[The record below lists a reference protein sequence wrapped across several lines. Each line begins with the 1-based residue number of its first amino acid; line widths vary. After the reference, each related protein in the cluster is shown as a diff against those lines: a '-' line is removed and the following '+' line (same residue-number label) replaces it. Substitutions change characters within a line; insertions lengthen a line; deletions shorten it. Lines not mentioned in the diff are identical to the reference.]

1 MDRTTSPTLAKLL
14 KKLRKKYPHI
24 EDDLNEIIPDI
35 EKDYNNYETWFA
47 SRPPKRKI
55 DIEFWKYYFGSSDL
69 RRPPNNSFRVI
80 GIFLEPEQVGKVRT
94 MYLSIVFFKGDQQDV
109 SSEEVMHAVGR
120 LMEAMNQEE
129 LLDDEASADNNTEP
143 GDIESKI

>member
-1 MDRTTSPTLAKLL
+1 
-14 KKLRKKYPHI
+14 
-24 EDDLNEIIPDI
+24 
-35 EKDYNNYETWFA
+35 
-47 SRPPKRKI
+47 
-55 DIEFWKYYFGSSDL
+55 
-69 RRPPNNSFRVI
+69 
-80 GIFLEPEQVGKVRT
+80 